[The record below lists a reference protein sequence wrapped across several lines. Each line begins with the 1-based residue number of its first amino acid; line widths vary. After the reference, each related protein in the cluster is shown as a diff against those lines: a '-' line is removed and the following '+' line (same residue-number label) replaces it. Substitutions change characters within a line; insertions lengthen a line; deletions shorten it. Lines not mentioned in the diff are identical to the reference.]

1 MYNCYELCE
10 NIPSPVKEE
19 LADSEKY
26 QYKVHNWKGPGI
38 QDFVRRVNTARQ
50 EHVALQ
56 EYDNLDFHYCA
67 NDQLMVYSKKTGDDV
82 ILCVC
87 NMDMDN
93 AQEGM
98 VELDMGKLGLAPDSF
113 FFLKDLITDESFV
126 WRGNRNFARLDPAKA
141 PGHLL
146 VLKKI

>member
-1 MYNCYELCE
+1 M
-10 NIPSPVKEE
+10 
-19 LADSEKY
+19 
-26 QYKVHNWKGPGI
+26 
-38 QDFVRRVNTARQ
+38 NTARQ

-98 VELDMGKLGLAPDSF
+98 VELDMAKLGLSQDSF

-126 WRGNRNFARLDPAKA
+126 WRGNRNFVRLDPAKA

>member
-1 MYNCYELCE
+1 
-10 NIPSPVKEE
+10 
-19 LADSEKY
+19 
-26 QYKVHNWKGPGI
+26 
-38 QDFVRRVNTARQ
+38 
-50 EHVALQ
+50 
-56 EYDNLDFHYCA
+56 
-67 NDQLMVYSKKTGDDV
+67 MVYSKKTGDDV
-82 ILCVC
+82 LLFVC

-98 VELDMGKLGLAPDSF
+98 VELDMAKLGLDNDSF

-126 WRGNRNFARLDPAKA
+126 WRGNKNFVRLDPNKA